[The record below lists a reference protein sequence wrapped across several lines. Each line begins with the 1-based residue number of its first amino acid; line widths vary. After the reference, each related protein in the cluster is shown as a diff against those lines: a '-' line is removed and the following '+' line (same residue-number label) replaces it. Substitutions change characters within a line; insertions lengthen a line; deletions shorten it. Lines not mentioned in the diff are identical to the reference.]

1 MSLIKKNNCMHGHIF
16 KINIKFHFYCL
27 AVIQFIIFYLV
38 LNTHT
43 TSFTRSLSV
52 SVYQIH

>member
-1 MSLIKKNNCMHGHIF
+1 MHGHIF